1 MCDLEIE
8 VWLQCNNAFIMVF
21 LFDCSIYTGYKI
33 VPVIDIVILE
43 INLNWYLC
51 LWIFYNEQQVT
62 L

>member
-1 MCDLEIE
+1 MG
-8 VWLQCNNAFIMVF
+8 F
-21 LFDCSIYTGYKI
+21 FDCSIYTGSKI